1 MKKGVNIIAILAIVL
16 AVIAVGVVLFLF
28 LRKPATPD
36 DTKVSKQD
44 ALGYSALHL
53 ETIEQFSEFAEQGK
67 YECHLG
73 NDRSGGSIYNVPV
86 LGRYAVITYY
96 FDEQGNT
103 KDFEAFYYL
112 NADIVDLDNINTYE
126 VSTEELAEICR
137 ETISNFCTMFDCD
150 TDAAVYLSNEDGTF
164 TLVENAASFQGLID
178 GTSYLQFSI
187 RDQAGFYWELNVYA
201 NEGLISA
208 NLRKYFNVEETLEY
222 VANISLYEEE

>member
-1 MKKGVNIIAILAIVL
+1 MKKNVNIIAILAIAL
-16 AVIAVGVVLFLF
+16 AVIIVGVALFLF
-28 LRKPATPD
+28 LRKPATLD

-96 FDEQGNT
+96 FDEQGKT

-112 NADIVDLDNINTYE
+112 NADMVGLDNVNTYD
-126 VSTEELAEICR
+126 VSIEELAEMCN
-137 ETISNFCTMFDCD
+137 ETVSNFCMMFDCN
-150 TDAAVYLSNEDGTF
+150 TDVDVYLSNDDGTF
-164 TLVENAASFQGLID
+164 TLAENAESFQGLID
-178 GTSYLQFSI
+178 GNSYLQFSI
-187 RDQAGFYWELNVYA
+187 RDQSGYYWELNIYA
-201 NEGLISA
+201 NECLFTA
-208 NLRKYFNVEETLEY
+208 NVRKYFNVEETLEY
-222 VANISLYEEE
+222 IANISLYEEE